1 MAIDARISMMGQA
14 PNVGQAINIFE
25 NALMNSQTRDIR
37 QQQADQQALLSPL
50 QVQLTQQ
57 SVDAGNAQANDIA
70 NQRKLKSFNDFAIGN
85 QSIISNAVNTG
96 DPTQLQGALVKRRE
110 QMIQQG
116 LPTDET
122 DEAITMLGQGNIQG
136 VVSALSDSVKLYNQS
151 SGRQEA
157 STQFGGQKTFKDST
171 GNLFFGTTKRN
182 PNTGEVQSVLSA
194 VDGSGSQPSGQV
206 SLVTSAGETASERDQ
221 SKVDVAGDIQ
231 DIKTSG
237 EGKSAAIKAGV
248 KQAEKAFEKMPVVR
262 TAIGNYDDAMTA
274 LDNGAET
281 GTITRLFPSIKTA
294 GKALDNTIKRLGLDV
309 VGNTTFGALS
319 ESELAF
325 ALQAAIP
332 DNMNPADLKK
342 WLSAKKNA
350 QQKILAGLDEV
361 STFLGD
367 GTKTITDWKNKQA
380 IDKLADQQEADRLAP
395 PSPAPQ
401 AAQRTGGVIMTDA
414 QGNRATVYPDGTFEE
429 L

>member
-1 MAIDARISMMGQA
+1 MAIDPRITSGIRVPDA
-14 PNVGQAINIFE
+14 GNVIAKFNQNMQN
-25 NALMNSQTRDIR
+25 NAEQKRIAELHPLRV
-37 QQQADQQALLSPL
+37 QQAEQA
-50 QVQLTQQ
+50 
-57 SVDAGNAQANDIA
+57 VDAGAAQAADA
-70 NQRKLKSFNDFAIGN
+70 AAQRKLKSINDFTIGN
-85 QSIISNAVNTG
+85 QSIITNAVSTG
-96 DPTQLQGALVKRRE
+96 DSTQLKGALVKRRE
-110 QMIQQG
+110 QLAQQG

-122 DEAITMLGQGNIQG
+122 DEAIIMLGQGNLDG
-136 VVSALSDSVKLYNQS
+136 VVSSMRDSVNLYNQS
-151 SGRQEA
+151 SGQGQA
-157 STQFGGQKTFKDST
+157 STQFGGQKTFKDSK

-194 VDGSGSQPSGQV
+194 VNGSNSQPEGQV
-206 SLVTSAGETASERDQ
+206 SLVTSAGETAGERDK
-221 SKVDVAGDIQ
+221 SKINVAQQTQ

-237 EGKSAAIKAGV
+237 EGKTSAIKEGV
-248 KQAEKAFEKMPVVR
+248 KQAVKAFEKMPVVR

-332 DNMNPADLKK
+332 DNMNPVDLKK
-342 WLSAKKNA
+342 WLSAKKNV
-350 QQKILAGLDEV
+350 QQKILTGLDEV

-367 GTKTITDWKNKQA
+367 GTKTITDWKNKQT
-380 IDKLADQQEADRLAP
+380 IDKFASEQNDNQLSPVAP
-395 PSPAPQ
+395 TPAP
-401 AAQRTGGVIMTDA
+401 AQRTGGVIMTDA

>member
-1 MAIDARISMMGQA
+1 MAIDPRITSG
-14 PNVGQAINIFE
+14 
-25 NALMNSQTRDIR
+25 IR
-37 QQQADQQALLSPL
+37 VP
-50 QVQLTQQ
+50 
-57 SVDAGNAQANDIA
+57 DAGNVIAKFNQNMQNNAEQKRIAELHPLRVQQAEQAIESNQQGIDQNRAIQRIQNIHQTGQRLKPIIESGDIA
-70 NQRKLKSFNDFAIGN
+70 TATKFMLDHVS
-85 QSIISNAVNTG
+85 S
-96 DPTQLQGALVKRRE
+96 LQGRIEAGEKIDITESLETLQNLQAGNSKQVLQDINSVE
-110 QMIQQG
+110 GIVNQQS
-116 LPTDET
+116 
-122 DEAITMLGQGNIQG
+122 GQGQ
-136 VVSALSDSVKLYNQS
+136 
-151 SGRQEA
+151 A
-157 STQFGGQKTFKDST
+157 STQFGGQKTFKDSK

-194 VDGSGSQPSGQV
+194 VNGSNSQPEGQV
-206 SLVTSAGETASERDQ
+206 SLVTSAGETAGERDE
-221 SKVDVAGDIQ
+221 SKINVAQQTQ

-237 EGKSAAIKAGV
+237 EGKTSAIKEGV
-248 KQAEKAFEKMPVVR
+248 KQAVKAFEKMPVVR

-332 DNMNPADLKK
+332 DNMNPVDLKK
-342 WLSAKKNA
+342 WLSAKKNV

-367 GTKTITDWKNKQA
+367 GTKTITDWKNKQT
-380 IDKLADQQEADRLAP
+380 IDKFASEQDDNQ
-395 PSPAPQ
+395 PAPTP
-401 AAQRTGGVIMTDA
+401 APTQRTGGVIMTDA